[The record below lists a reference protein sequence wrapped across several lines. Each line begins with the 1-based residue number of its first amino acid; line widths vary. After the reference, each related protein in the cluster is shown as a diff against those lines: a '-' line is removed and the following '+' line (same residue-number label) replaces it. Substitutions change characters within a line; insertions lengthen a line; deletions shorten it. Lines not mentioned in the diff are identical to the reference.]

1 MLTGF
6 YYMGN
11 GLTASQGVYIVIHP
25 KEAPPGIQPLKSIYP
40 ILWANQSLGKL

>member
-11 GLTASQGVYIVIHP
+11 GLTASQGIYIVIHP
-25 KEAPPGIQPLKSIYP
+25 KDVPPGIQPLKSVFLD
-40 ILWANQSLGKL
+40 LWASQSLGKH